1 MTTRNVGVL
10 CVFAW
15 LSFSSAGCALFGTEQ
30 DEAAKGPEAVIEA
43 NVKKALIG
51 AQDVDGA
58 AIGII
63 VEGGRVTLNG
73 FVASTAERR
82 RAEQLSEQVEG
93 VEQVI
98 NRIEVRGGD

>member
-1 MTTRNVGVL
+1 MRHVTAL
-10 CVFAW
+10 CMFAW
-15 LSFSSAGCALFGTEQ
+15 LSFGGAGCALFGTEQ

-63 VEGGRVTLNG
+63 VEGGRVTLDG
-73 FVASTAERR
+73 FVANAAERR
-82 RAEQLSEQVEG
+82 RAEQLSERVEG